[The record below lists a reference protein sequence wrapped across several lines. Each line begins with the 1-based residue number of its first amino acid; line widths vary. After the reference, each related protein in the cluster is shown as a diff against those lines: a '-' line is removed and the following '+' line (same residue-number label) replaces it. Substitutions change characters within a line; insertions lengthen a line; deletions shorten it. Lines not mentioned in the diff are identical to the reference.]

1 MCSNDTRSHIF
12 ASRYPRPGT
21 TNVSRTETIDVPP
34 TLRTPVPLRR
44 SNIPDIHGFHDWA
57 EYQLQPI
64 HTTPFLHPSTLY
76 LGLTDAFVDITAIVT
91 SFPRDLCLRWV
102 FQDPCSSNA
111 KVLYGRDTELR
122 WTEIVAGARSGIVP
136 ARYVT
141 RIAPDATL
149 RGPMTREWFLDMVSQ
164 FSVSKEGKLQ
174 RDGLDVVQIWEDF
187 EWTATAMLLTVK
199 NVDLTLYTPE
209 RLVKDVRETFHVWHI
224 DSMNRAS
231 ALISQFNSSS
241 PLSTT
246 IPQFFQRIA
255 PPPYSYSDDSLMDF
269 EVEI

>member
-1 MCSNDTRSHIF
+1 MCSNDSRSHIF
-12 ASRYPRPGT
+12 GFRYPRPET
-21 TNVSRTETIDVPP
+21 TNVSRTETINVPP

-64 HTTPFLHPSTLY
+64 HSTPFLHPSTLY

-91 SFPRDLCLRWV
+91 RFPRDLCLRWV
-102 FQDPCSSNA
+102 FQDPYSGNA
-111 KVLYGRDTELR
+111 KVLYGQDTELR
-122 WTEIVAGARSGIVP
+122 WTEIVAGARS
-136 ARYVT
+136 
-141 RIAPDATL
+141 
-149 RGPMTREWFLDMVSQ
+149 GPMTREWFLDMVSQ

-187 EWTATAMLLTVK
+187 EWMAMAMLPTVK
-199 NVDLTLYTPE
+199 DVDLTLYTPE
-209 RLVKDVRETFHVWHI
+209 RLMKDVRETFHVWHI

-269 EVEI
+269 EDEI